1 MKSHVLVAAFLAVS
15 ACENLGGE
23 IINDDVLTA
32 NCSNVNM
39 TTPGDVAMRCGPQL
53 AKPHTQVE

>member
-1 MKSHVLVAAFLAVS
+1 MKSHLLVTAFLAVS
-15 ACENLGGE
+15 ACGNLGDE
-23 IINDDVLTA
+23 IINGDALTA

-39 TTPGDVAMRCGPQL
+39 TTPGDVAMRCGPQS